1 MEGETAGNGGHNDR
15 HLTVNTHRRFI
26 ALHSPP
32 FVKGLSSGGMT
43 GRRNGRETASQDNG
57 CTKKNRGARDQSKHE
72 ASSIWFDV
80 TRLQSRERT
89 YFCKHAG
96 PTASPHPCTALVYV
110 NCARRMEAH

>member
-72 ASSIWFDV
+72 ASSGLTSPACNRVRGRISV
-80 TRLQSRERT
+80 STLAQQRPRT
-89 YFCKHAG
+89 
-96 PTASPHPCTALVYV
+96 PALL
-110 NCARRMEAH
+110 